1 MPRTNTK
8 TRTGSTSYEK
18 TSPTW
23 KEYGRRWEGIVQ
35 GKVWKEPHWLENQY
49 TVEKCKDEN
58 E

>member
-23 KEYGRRWEGIVQ
+23 KEYGRRWEGIAQ
-35 GKVWKEPHWLENQY
+35 EKVWNATHR
-49 TVEKCKDEN
+49 
-58 E
+58 